1 MTTEHHALQ
10 SARIGAITESTSRAV
25 IFIGSASAGL
35 IALGLIATVTRIGT
49 TFYVLSLV
57 LLSTLSFIGFATF
70 DRVLRSG
77 IEDLQYAERIARLR
91 AYYFDFAP
99 ELTHPGQRPALAGAC
114 PPRP

>member
-1 MTTEHHALQ
+1 M
-10 SARIGAITESTSRAV
+10 